1 MRRAAA
7 FAATFTLLL
16 TAAASGAVA
25 TPSAAAP
32 APADRGHDGY
42 RKVGYFTQWGI
53 YGRAFPVKKLDT
65 SGAAARLTH
74 INYAFGNVSEDGR
87 CFIDNIPGEGDAWAD
102 YQRPVPA
109 EESVDGVADTW
120 GEPLNGNFGQLQK
133 LKARHPDLKVLISL
147 GGWTWSTYFSN
158 AAATPESR
166 RAFVASCID
175 LYLKGNLP
183 NPDGSAGGP
192 GAAAGVFDGI
202 DLDWEWPGSAG
213 EPGNVIRPEDK
224 QNFTALLAEFRR
236 QLDAYGRSER
246 RHFELTAFLP
256 ANPAF
261 MDAGYEGREIFRY
274 LDFATVQGYDFHGT
288 WERVANQQSALRVP
302 AGAPDNPDFSVGVA
316 INGWITRGAPRSKL
330 VLGIPYYGQG
340 WTGVTGGR
348 NGLFGTATGPAPGT
362 WANGNEDWKV
372 LKTKTSQGFTVH
384 RDLRAGHAWLF
395 DGTTFWTYDDP
406 AVLLQKA
413 LYIRINR
420 LGGAMV
426 WSLDGDDDNAT
437 LTRTLDIGLWTP

>member
-1 MRRAAA
+1 MRRIAAV
-7 FAATFTLLL
+7 AAVATLLVSAVGVAP
-16 TAAASGAVA
+16 AAASE
-25 TPSAAAP
+25 
-32 APADRGHDGY
+32 
-42 RKVGYFTQWGI
+42 RKGQSFRQVGYFTQWGI

-74 INYAFGNVSEDGR
+74 LNYAFGNVSPDGK
-87 CFIDNIPGEGDAWAD
+87 CYVDGAAPEGDSWAD
-102 YQRPVPA
+102 YQRSVPA
-109 EESVDGVADTW
+109 EESVDGVADAW

-133 LKARHPDLKVLISL
+133 LKVKHPKLKVLISL
-147 GGWTWSTYFSN
+147 GGWSWSTHFSN
-158 AAATPESR
+158 AAASPEAR
-166 RAFVASCID
+166 KAFVESCID
-175 LYLKGNLP
+175 LYIKGNLV
-183 NPDGSAGGP
+183 NHDGSAGGP
-192 GAAAGVFDGI
+192 GSAAGVFDGF

-224 QNFTALLAEFRR
+224 QNFTALLAEFRS
-236 QLDAYGRSER
+236 QLDAYGSTTRK
-246 RHFELTAFLP
+246 HYELTAFLP
-256 ANPAF
+256 ANPTN
-261 MDAGYEGREIFRY
+261 MDAGYEGRKIFRY

-288 WERVANQQSALRVP
+288 WEARANQQSALRVP
-302 AGAPDNPDFSVGVA
+302 AGAPDNPDFSADVA
-316 INGWITRGAPRSKL
+316 INGWIDRGAPRSKL

-348 NGLFGTATGPAPGT
+348 NGLFGTATGAAPGT
-362 WANGNEDWKV
+362 WAPGNEDWKV
-372 LKTKTSQGFTVH
+372 LKAKTGFKVY
-384 RDLRAGHAWLF
+384 RDLRAGHAWLY

-413 LYIRINR
+413 LYIRLNG